1 MEVQHRREANSIN
14 KKTNKTNKTQKYFK
28 YLIDTSNRYIYI
40 VHIHNI
46 SRTQDSEDGRVEA
59 GGLRA
64 FGAKVGVN

>member
-46 SRTQDSEDGRVEA
+46 SRTQDSEDGRV
-59 GGLRA
+59 
-64 FGAKVGVN
+64 